1 MYSTYGGDRI
11 QTLRY
16 GDSSCEEI
24 EVFSPAAAVPS
35 SSARSAESARS
46 SEGDVMFVY
55 IHGGYWQEG

>member
-24 EVFSPAAAVPS
+24 EVFSPAAVPA